1 MSYRDILLYLDGGN
15 SNHERT
21 TTVLQMAASQGA
33 RVTAVTLNT
42 IVPQGV
48 RVKDQIVRREMARE
62 AAIERIEAFNRLAKD
77 YNIEV
82 YSRTISKKTT
92 VAVKKVAQ
100 IARNFDLVVLRQ
112 DNPASSHA
120 GMQQEL
126 AEQVLLLSGRPVFFM
141 PYIGAHRVPCRKAMI
156 AYDGTPSVTRAVHD
170 ALPILKGIDDISI
183 IVVRTEGQKV
193 AKGEVLAEDL
203 VEHLQHH
210 GLNVSLKRVYAG
222 TSDVAVTIENEI
234 ANNDIDLLVMGGYG
248 TPSLQQ
254 KIFGG
259 VTSTLLSSM
268 LVPVIMSH

>member
-1 MSYRDILLYLDGGN
+1 MSYRDILLYLDDGK

-42 IVPQGV
+42 IVPPGI
-48 RVKDQIVRREMARE
+48 RVKDPTVRSVMAKE
-62 AAIERIEAFNRLAKD
+62 AAEERIAAFIALAKE
-77 YNIEV
+77 YKIESD
-82 YSRTISKKTT
+82 SRTISEKTA

-100 IARNFDLVVLRQ
+100 FARNFDLVVLRQ
-112 DNPASSHA
+112 ANPASPHA
-120 GMQQEL
+120 SMQQEL
-126 AEQVLLLSGRPVFFM
+126 GEQVLLLSGRPVFFM

-170 ALPILKGIDDISI
+170 ALPILKEIDEISI
-183 IVVRTEGQKV
+183 LVVRTEVKKV
-193 AKGEVLAEDL
+193 AMGEVLADHL

-210 GLNVSLKRVYAG
+210 GVNVSLKRVYAG
-222 TSDVAVTIENEI
+222 TSDVAVVIENAI
-234 ANNDIDLLVMGGYG
+234 AENDIDLLVMGGYG

-259 VTSTLLSSM
+259 VTKTLLSSM